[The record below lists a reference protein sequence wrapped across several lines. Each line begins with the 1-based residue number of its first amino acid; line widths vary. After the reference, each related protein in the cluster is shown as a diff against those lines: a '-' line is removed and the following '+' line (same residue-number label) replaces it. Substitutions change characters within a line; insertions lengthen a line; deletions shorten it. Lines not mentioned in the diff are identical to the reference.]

1 MLNKEL
7 LCQEN
12 DSRPKFKLTVGN
24 AKGTNGSK
32 FFGYSSTSP
41 YGSVTPKRFYIAGEF
56 RELGELYSQLQGSAY
71 SAYVTLS
78 GSSFSGYIKF
88 EYAGGVTVF
97 SIPSKMG
104 STSGYIPDS
113 SAGPLYNFLS
123 ANNNKTVDMTLEY
136 SETPFPKGGGQIDS
150 YAECFCALCVVFYLF
165 EKGTQRALS

>member
-1 MLNKEL
+1 VLNKEL

-136 SETPFPKGGGQIDS
+136 SETPFPKGGG
-150 YAECFCALCVVFYLF
+150 
-165 EKGTQRALS
+165 K

>member
-24 AKGTNGSK
+24 ARGTNGSQ
-32 FFGYSSTSP
+32 FFGYSSTSS

-56 RELGELYSQLQGSAY
+56 RELEELHSHLQGSAY
-71 SAYVTLS
+71 AAYVTLS

-136 SETPFPKGGGQIDS
+136 SETPFPKGG
-150 YAECFCALCVVFYLF
+150 
-165 EKGTQRALS
+165 

>member
-136 SETPFPKGGGQIDS
+136 SETPFPKGGG
-150 YAECFCALCVVFYLF
+150 
-165 EKGTQRALS
+165 K